1 MDTAVKDFIRVT
13 SEEAEHTD
21 YHSSDISTFVNTY
34 FIFYVPPPT
43 NRFLDSRSPNAWD
56 GYKYKTGNYI
66 VANLSNIQL
75 FSYEN
80 GAKVKIEWL
89 NASAI
94 NGTSFNSDNE
104 NWVVDQNAV
113 IKWISDLPRNKL
125 TKREYKLGEYESEDI
140 QINNWVVWKD
150 FRLLSGV
157 VKITS
162 DYPISVMHHKLYPI
176 GTMDD
181 NGYELINYNWD
192 GIFSFYGNKLFT
204 RITGDCWIS
213 ALEADTTINVW
224 DYSDKNDDTTLSL
237 DRFEGWAYSR
247 NAVFEQYGF
256 DDDLVLISADK
267 PFSLVAGLQAD
278 QCFTQVFGKDGKDF
292 LFPCFGKVLIHASNG
307 ATIDLKDKNG
317 NQGSFKGELSAG
329 EMREFD
335 FKVAYK
341 QRYYSSFEW
350 AQIQSSEP
358 IMVYTYANNLWY
370 LDEDVYGMISGEEYI
385 NKYKKIT
392 EFYPHGWV
400 PYPADTEFKLP
411 LKSQAFVTII
421 NLDSNNNDL
430 SVDFSRLPMKYKTK
444 LKSYQAVTL
453 DFSEDSYY
461 PMNMIV
467 EATGFKQPPEWSLRD
482 PNNWYVLDRIPRISI
497 HRDDVDQDQYRYK
510 VSWDNITKGSTVKI
524 TASNPVLV
532 MIEYNKDQPWYPQGI
547 DLIPGLTPPTKRGL
561 PEFPTLIV
569 VFSGIIVAID
579 AIFIVIGRRSI
590 VEVFKG

>member
-181 NGYELINYNWD
+181 NG
-192 GIFSFYGNKLFT
+192 LF
-204 RITGDCWIS
+204 G
-213 ALEADTTINVW
+213 
-224 DYSDKNDDTTLSL
+224 
-237 DRFEGWAYSR
+237 
-247 NAVFEQYGF
+247 
-256 DDDLVLISADK
+256 
-267 PFSLVAGLQAD
+267 
-278 QCFTQVFGKDGKDF
+278 
-292 LFPCFGKVLIHASNG
+292 
-307 ATIDLKDKNG
+307 
-317 NQGSFKGELSAG
+317 
-329 EMREFD
+329 
-335 FKVAYK
+335 
-341 QRYYSSFEW
+341 
-350 AQIQSSEP
+350 
-358 IMVYTYANNLWY
+358 
-370 LDEDVYGMISGEEYI
+370 
-385 NKYKKIT
+385 
-392 EFYPHGWV
+392 
-400 PYPADTEFKLP
+400 
-411 LKSQAFVTII
+411 
-421 NLDSNNNDL
+421 
-430 SVDFSRLPMKYKTK
+430 
-444 LKSYQAVTL
+444 
-453 DFSEDSYY
+453 
-461 PMNMIV
+461 
-467 EATGFKQPPEWSLRD
+467 
-482 PNNWYVLDRIPRISI
+482 
-497 HRDDVDQDQYRYK
+497 
-510 VSWDNITKGSTVKI
+510 
-524 TASNPVLV
+524 
-532 MIEYNKDQPWYPQGI
+532 
-547 DLIPGLTPPTKRGL
+547 
-561 PEFPTLIV
+561 
-569 VFSGIIVAID
+569 
-579 AIFIVIGRRSI
+579 
-590 VEVFKG
+590 